1 MGRQHMGG
9 DERRTCAMRMCKIKD
24 RMTDEK
30 LHEATVC
37 TQSAVYYAVL
47 RKVDDLVDRQ
57 ITVVYMRVLDGIFP

>member
-1 MGRQHMGG
+1 
-9 DERRTCAMRMCKIKD
+9 MRVIKLKD

-47 RKVDDLVDRQ
+47 HNVDRPVDHQ
-57 ITVVYMRVLDGIFP
+57 ITIIYMRVLDGIFP